1 MRNCD
6 KYYGVCGGEPNIDKV
21 LGVFKFL
28 VGNPTVSQRPDG
40 ETVSLEALREEP
52 YRQREPEG

>member
-6 KYYGVCGGEPNIDKV
+6 KYYGVCVGELNVDKV

-40 ETVSLEALREEP
+40 EAVSEALREEH
-52 YRQREPEG
+52 YRQREQEG